1 MVNQG
6 VGRLDE
12 KILVRNLTLLS
23 FQEKLAV
30 NDVSFVQTYNFFN
43 IQYLGG
49 LEAHVIP

>member
-1 MVNQG
+1 MS
-6 VGRLDE
+6 RLDE

-30 NDVSFVQTYNFFN
+30 NDVSFVKTYNVFN
-43 IQYLGG
+43 VQYLGG